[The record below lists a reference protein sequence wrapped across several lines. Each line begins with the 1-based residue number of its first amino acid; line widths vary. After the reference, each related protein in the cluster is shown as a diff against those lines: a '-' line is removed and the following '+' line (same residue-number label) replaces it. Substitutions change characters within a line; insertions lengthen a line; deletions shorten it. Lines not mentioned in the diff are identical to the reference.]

1 MNSDIIKI
9 TDGKETIEVTE
20 RVFDV
25 IYADR
30 GWRKAEAKTEAKKTA
45 TKTSTKGK

>member
-1 MNSDIIKI
+1 MNSDIIQI

-30 GWRKAEAKTEAKKTA
+30 GWRKAEAKTETKKTS
-45 TKTSTKGK
+45 KTKGK

>member
-1 MNSDIIKI
+1 MNSDIIQI

-30 GWRKAEAKTEAKKTA
+30 GWRKAEAKTETKKT
-45 TKTSTKGK
+45 KTKGK

>member
-1 MNSDIIKI
+1 MNSDIIQI

-30 GWRKAEAKTEAKKTA
+30 GWKRAVVKLSAKEAP
-45 TKTSTKGK
+45 TKTKGK